1 MQDRR
6 RKLASLSAIGRRAC
20 APPWRGTE
28 CHSAQGLVQYLNQLT
43 GNLRKPDGTA
53 IVGSFPGNLID
64 PGSATLADAS
74 VAYMQSLGI
83 TPDKVQPQTCQACHD
98 PHTTALRVEGDTPM
112 LPSGFQVRG
121 AGSGAIC
128 FVCHDS
134 RNGARGDQ
142 FNGVYTNNDNPGTPA
157 PVTSIGAPHE
167 ADQGD
172 VVAGR
177 NAFFVPIYSPSPH
190 LAVQDAC
197 VGCHMKN
204 PVRSPTARRRSWS
217 PRSRPATR
225 SPARDVDVVARR
237 PEPPAAVPLPLA
249 AHPAISAPLVMALE
263 ARRRTSAMVAVVV
276 DAVRRRLAVIADG
289 LALGV
294 AAVAVGRRHAAGQP
308 KGHQGRNDESSHDMP
323 PAERKSSRH
332 ATRNHPTS

>member
-177 NAFFVPIYSPSPH
+177 KRVLRPDLQPVAAPRGPGRLRRLPHEESCAITDRAASIVVAAISAGNAITSARCGRSGPAPRTTGRGSTATRRPPSDIRAARH
-190 LAVQDAC
+190 GA
-197 VGCHMKN
+197 
-204 PVRSPTARRRSWS
+204 RSAAPDERDGRGRGRRGTPAPRGDRGRSRAGRRRGSCRPPPRRRS
-217 PRSRPATR
+217 A
-225 SPARDVDVVARR
+225 
-237 PEPPAAVPLPLA
+237 
-249 AHPAISAPLVMALE
+249 
-263 ARRRTSAMVAVVV
+263 
-276 DAVRRRLAVIADG
+276 
-289 LALGV
+289 
-294 AAVAVGRRHAAGQP
+294 
-308 KGHQGRNDESSHDMP
+308 QGSSGSK
-323 PAERKSSRH
+323 R
-332 ATRNHPTS
+332 